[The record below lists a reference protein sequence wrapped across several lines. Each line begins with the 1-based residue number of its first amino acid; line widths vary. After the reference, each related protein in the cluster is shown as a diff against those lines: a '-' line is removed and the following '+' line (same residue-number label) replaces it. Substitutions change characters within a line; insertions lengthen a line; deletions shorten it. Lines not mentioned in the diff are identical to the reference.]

1 MALSP
6 ERLTTFATPERGFA
20 LLPVAGRPATGSAAN
35 NTATANVRA
44 NRKAATIQRPAL
56 RAFCGARPPASQPG
70 RGPWQDTDGALFT
83 DTTYY
88 VTTYVTSRDWSPRL
102 TNRGRARRSSYE
114 FTENVDAQEAQ
125 E

>member
-1 MALSP
+1 MAFSP
-6 ERLTTFATPERGFA
+6 ERLTTFATPKRGFA
-20 LLPVAGRPATGSAAN
+20 PLPVAGRLATGSAAN

-44 NRKAATIQRPAL
+44 NNRAATIQRPAL
-56 RAFCGARPPASQPG
+56 RAFRGARPPAPQPA

-88 VTTYVTSRDWSPRL
+88 VTTYVTSCDWSPRL
-102 TNRGRARRSSYE
+102 IHRGRARKSSYE
-114 FTENVDAQEAQ
+114 FTENVDAQETQ